1 MLIANHTDHEVLLVD
16 FKWNSIML
24 TGSGIEH

>member
-16 FKWNSIML
+16 FKWNSLML
-24 TGSGIEH
+24 TGNRIE